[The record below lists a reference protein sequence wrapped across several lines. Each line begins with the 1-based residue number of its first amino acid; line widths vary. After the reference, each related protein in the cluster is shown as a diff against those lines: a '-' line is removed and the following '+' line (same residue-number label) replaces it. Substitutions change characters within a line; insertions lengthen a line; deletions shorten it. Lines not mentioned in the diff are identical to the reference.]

1 MILGVAGPEPTHTS
15 GFMRRLEARYRPS
28 AGAAFLE
35 DPTAMIR
42 LHLIAGAA
50 LIVNPIFLAVVLLVN
65 GEATVGW
72 SFAALSAV
80 YAGALLVFLATGQ
93 SSLFVHI
100 VVWASLIQN
109 LSAHV
114 LLGGFLW
121 SGAVIFFG
129 IINSVSATLF
139 LRRRFG
145 ILIASL
151 CALAALVFAFLE
163 PVFQARRPQPE
174 LVVSVIL
181 AVDVFVIS
189 IALLVGIVL
198 TLMGQVMSERA
209 RSESLLLDVLP
220 AAIVER
226 LKKRPGVIADAHQA
240 CTVLFADIVGFTEHS
255 TEVSPERLVS
265 ELNDV
270 FSRFDSLVGEYGAEK
285 IKTMGD
291 GYMAVAGA
299 PEARPDHALV
309 MCELALKMQETMGQM
324 SRGGTPF
331 QLRIGLHTGPLVAGV
346 VGEARLSYDLWGE
359 TVNLA
364 SRMETMSPAGQI
376 LVTDEVAKAAG
387 NRFVFE
393 PHGPVDAK
401 GIGRVGTHL
410 LMGRAQVGTAP
421 DPDESDS
428 AVGG

>member
-1 MILGVAGPEPTHTS
+1 MINGVAGPEPTHTS

-121 SGAVIFFG
+121 SGSIIFFG

-139 LRRRFG
+139 LKRRIG
-145 ILIASL
+145 ILIAGL
-151 CALAALVFAFLE
+151 CALAAVVFAFLE
-163 PVFQARRPQPE
+163 PSLQARRPQPE
-174 LVVSVIL
+174 LVVSVVM
-181 AVDVFVIS
+181 AVDAFVIS
-189 IALLVGIVL
+189 IALLVVIVL
-198 TLMGQVMSERA
+198 TLMGQVISERA
-209 RSESLLLDVLP
+209 RSEKLLMDVLP
-220 AAIVER
+220 TAIVQR
-226 LKKRPGVIADAHQA
+226 LKRRPGVIADAYQA
-240 CTVLFADIVGFTEHS
+240 CTVLFVDIVGFTEHS
-255 TEVSPERLVS
+255 TEVSPEMLVG

-270 FSRFDSLVGEYGAEK
+270 FSHFDTLVETCGAEK

-299 PEARPDHALV
+299 PEPRPDHVLV
-309 MCELALKMQETMGQM
+309 MCELALGMQETMGPIGA
-324 SRGGTPF
+324 RIGTPF
-331 QLRIGLHTGPLVAGV
+331 QLRVGLHTGPLVAGV

-364 SRMETMSPAGQI
+364 SRMESMSPAGQI
-376 LVTDEVAKAAG
+376 LVTNAVATAAG
-387 NRFVFE
+387 NSFVFQ
-393 PHGPVDAK
+393 PHGPVLAK
-401 GIGRVGTHL
+401 GIGQVTTHVL
-410 LMGRAQVGTAP
+410 VGRA
-421 DPDESDS
+421 
-428 AVGG
+428 